1 MRMELFMAIEV
12 VYDSQVTNLTIS
24 RARQLA
30 PKEFGPAYNWFIE
43 NTGRHISALPHRM
56 KADKPNLEI
65 PLSRD
70 SGIYI
75 PGKRCVQFREG
86 RRYALSIHTGKGY
99 NDKPLLSLADKTWIL
114 DYSEHRGNAGEQGYN
129 DSLINCLNDGIPVGV
144 FLKDRSGGYTVLG
157 LAYVERYNGFTG
169 MFTLHGPITPATEQ
183 AGCFIYRGFD
193 ELPDSDRDL
202 LSSVE
207 DPSDER
213 KTAIALQV
221 RREQQGKFRQ
231 LILDAYDQTCAI
243 TQTNVPQVLQ
253 AAHINPYRGKR
264 SQIVSNGL
272 LPRADLHLLFDAFLL
287 SVDPKNGAVV
297 LSKKLVNSKYTS
309 LKGRELRLPSDHHN
323 DPSPALLALHHDQ
336 FLIENQIIGVL

>member
-1 MRMELFMAIEV
+1 MAIEV

-30 PKEFGPAYNWFIE
+30 PKEFEPAYNWFIG

-99 NDKPLLSLADKTWIL
+99 ND
-114 DYSEHRGNAGEQGYN
+114 
-129 DSLINCLNDGIPVGV
+129 SLINCLNDGIPVGV

-157 LAYVERYNGFTG
+157 LAYVERYNGFTS

-272 LPRADLHLLFDAFLL
+272 LLRADLHLLFDAFLL

-323 DPSPALLALHHDQ
+323 DPSPALLALHHNQ